1 MTYYPLVKQFQEAY
15 TTEKFKDFQQ
25 ELSANLYCEV
35 SLHKENFP
43 CSEFTV
49 GENVMVGNTITTIP
63 FIVLLKEVDF
73 EIIEIIDYLS
83 LNKYYVGM

>member
-1 MTYYPLVKQFQEAY
+1 MEKESHADFISFNSCILYMTYYPLVKQFQEAY

-49 GENVMVGNTITTIP
+49 GENVMVGNTITL
-63 FIVLLKEVDF
+63 FI
-73 EIIEIIDYLS
+73 S
-83 LNKYYVGM
+83 LCC